1 MNGNIGLYF
10 NKNNKG
16 VFMRKNIKKYLA
28 AFAALSLLLTAC
40 GGAKDAKSD
49 SSADTTQAGE
59 TKTGSG
65 TGEKVLKFGQANAGT
80 GLDMQKSTSS
90 GAASIADEV
99 TESLLRFNDKNEEE
113 VVLLTDF
120 PKVSD
125 DGLTYSFELKKGVK
139 FTNGVELTTKDV
151 QYTFE
156 RMFTPETGAKS
167 TTYFDMIK
175 GAKDMLAGS
184 ATSLSGFEAVD
195 DYHFNI
201 VLEQPFAPFVKNLG
215 TSYADIFPAEATKAA
230 GADWGIGTNLIG
242 TGPYKILSNDDTT
255 EVVLVKNEDY
265 HGGNVNLDTLRVLYY
280 DDAQTKLIAYE
291 NGDIDLSDLPAS
303 QLEQYEANHADEIK
317 KYYPLGTTFISL
329 NLKSEYISDVNVRK
343 AISLAINR
351 EELVN
356 TILASAGIPATT
368 FLNNKIPGHD
378 DSLPVMEY
386 NPEKAKKILADAG
399 YNSGINL
406 TAEVR
411 DTDEAIFNAIQ
422 GYLEEVGI
430 HLEVKKV
437 DNATWNSDRAAG
449 NVQMTGMQWNAL
461 YPDADFQMYNYFYS
475 KNSNNRG
482 VFYDNAE
489 YDKLL
494 DDARAST
501 DEKQRA
507 ELYKQADHILTF
519 EDYAAIPLY
528 YPQSQFIAK
537 PFVKDFTVG
546 NLIYHFWN
554 VDVDMK

>member
-1 MNGNIGLYF
+1 
-10 NKNNKG
+10 
-16 VFMRKNIKKYLA
+16 MRKNIKKYLA

-40 GGAKDAKSD
+40 GRAKDAKSD

-184 ATSLSGFEAVD
+184 TTSLSGFEAVD

-201 VLEQPFAPFVKNLG
+201 VLDQPFAPFVKNLG

-255 EVVLVKNEDY
+255 EVVLVKNDDY

-356 TILASAGIPATT
+356 TILAGAGIPATT

>member
-1 MNGNIGLYF
+1 
-10 NKNNKG
+10 
-16 VFMRKNIKKYLA
+16 MRKNIKKYLA

-40 GGAKDAKSD
+40 GRAKDAKSD

-59 TKTGSG
+59 TKTVSG

-184 ATSLSGFEAVD
+184 TTSLSGFEAVD

-201 VLEQPFAPFVKNLG
+201 VLDQPFAPFVKNLG

-356 TILASAGIPATT
+356 TILAGAGIPATT

>member
-1 MNGNIGLYF
+1 
-10 NKNNKG
+10 
-16 VFMRKNIKKYLA
+16 MRKNIKKYIA

-40 GGAKDAKSD
+40 GRAKDAKSD

-184 ATSLSGFEAVD
+184 TTSLSGFEAVD

-201 VLEQPFAPFVKNLG
+201 VLDQPFAPFVKNLG

-255 EVVLVKNEDY
+255 EVVLVKNDDY

-356 TILASAGIPATT
+356 TILAGAGIPATT

>member
-1 MNGNIGLYF
+1 M
-10 NKNNKG
+10 
-16 VFMRKNIKKYLA
+16 
-28 AFAALSLLLTAC
+28 
-40 GGAKDAKSD
+40 
-49 SSADTTQAGE
+49 
-59 TKTGSG
+59 
-65 TGEKVLKFGQANAGT
+65 
-80 GLDMQKSTSS
+80 
-90 GAASIADEV
+90 
-99 TESLLRFNDKNEEE
+99 
-113 VVLLTDF
+113 
-120 PKVSD
+120 
-125 DGLTYSFELKKGVK
+125 
-139 FTNGVELTTKDV
+139 
-151 QYTFE
+151 
-156 RMFTPETGAKS
+156 
-167 TTYFDMIK
+167 
-175 GAKDMLAGS
+175 
-184 ATSLSGFEAVD
+184 
-195 DYHFNI
+195 
-201 VLEQPFAPFVKNLG
+201 
-215 TSYADIFPAEATKAA
+215 
-230 GADWGIGTNLIG
+230 
-242 TGPYKILSNDDTT
+242 
-255 EVVLVKNEDY
+255 
-265 HGGNVNLDTLRVLYY
+265 
-280 DDAQTKLIAYE
+280 
-291 NGDIDLSDLPAS
+291 
-303 QLEQYEANHADEIK
+303 
-317 KYYPLGTTFISL
+317 
-329 NLKSEYISDVNVRK
+329 NVRK

-356 TILASAGIPATT
+356 TILAGAGIPATT

-399 YNSGINL
+399 YNNGINL

-482 VFYDNAE
+482 VFYDNTE

>member
-1 MNGNIGLYF
+1 
-10 NKNNKG
+10 
-16 VFMRKNIKKYLA
+16 MRKNIKKYLA
-28 AFAALSLLLTAC
+28 AFVALSLLLTAC

-265 HGGNVNLDTLRVLYY
+265 HGGNVNLDTLHVLYY

-356 TILASAGIPATT
+356 TILAGAGIPATT

>member
-1 MNGNIGLYF
+1 
-10 NKNNKG
+10 
-16 VFMRKNIKKYLA
+16 MRKNIKKYLA

-40 GGAKDAKSD
+40 SGAKDAKSD

-356 TILASAGIPATT
+356 TILAGAGIPATT

-399 YNSGINL
+399 YNNGINL

>member
-1 MNGNIGLYF
+1 
-10 NKNNKG
+10 
-16 VFMRKNIKKYLA
+16 MRKNIKKYLA

-40 GGAKDAKSD
+40 GRAKDAKSD

-184 ATSLSGFEAVD
+184 TTSLSGFEAVD

-201 VLEQPFAPFVKNLG
+201 VLDQPFAPFVKNLG

-303 QLEQYEANHADEIK
+303 QLEQYEANHAEEIK

-356 TILASAGIPATT
+356 TILAGAGIPATT

>member
-1 MNGNIGLYF
+1 
-10 NKNNKG
+10 
-16 VFMRKNIKKYLA
+16 MRKNIKKYIA

-40 GGAKDAKSD
+40 GRAKDAKSD

-201 VLEQPFAPFVKNLG
+201 VLDQPFAPFVKNLG

-291 NGDIDLSDLPAS
+291 NGDIDLSDLLAS

-356 TILASAGIPATT
+356 TILAGAGIPATT

-399 YNSGINL
+399 YNNGINL

>member
-1 MNGNIGLYF
+1 
-10 NKNNKG
+10 
-16 VFMRKNIKKYLA
+16 MRKNIKKYIA

-40 GGAKDAKSD
+40 GRAKDAKSD

-65 TGEKVLKFGQANAGT
+65 TGEKVLKFGQAHAGT

-356 TILASAGIPATT
+356 TILAGAGIPATT

>member
-1 MNGNIGLYF
+1 
-10 NKNNKG
+10 
-16 VFMRKNIKKYLA
+16 MRKNIKKYLA

-265 HGGNVNLDTLRVLYY
+265 HCVNVNFDKLRVIFY

-356 TILASAGIPATT
+356 TILAGAGIPATT

-386 NPEKAKKILADAG
+386 NPECRL
-399 YNSGINL
+399 
-406 TAEVR
+406 
-411 DTDEAIFNAIQ
+411 
-422 GYLEEVGI
+422 
-430 HLEVKKV
+430 
-437 DNATWNSDRAAG
+437 
-449 NVQMTGMQWNAL
+449 
-461 YPDADFQMYNYFYS
+461 
-475 KNSNNRG
+475 
-482 VFYDNAE
+482 
-489 YDKLL
+489 
-494 DDARAST
+494 
-501 DEKQRA
+501 
-507 ELYKQADHILTF
+507 
-519 EDYAAIPLY
+519 
-528 YPQSQFIAK
+528 
-537 PFVKDFTVG
+537 
-546 NLIYHFWN
+546 
-554 VDVDMK
+554 